1 MLRKLRAVHEKI
13 EGLVTS
19 LEKQEIEGPIPFLE
33 EANDII
39 QQAIEEYQHYQSE
52 LNSDDED

>member
-1 MLRKLRAVHEKI
+1 MLRNMRAVYDKI
-13 EGLVTS
+13 EGIVAS

-52 LNSDDED
+52 LNSDED